1 MPHLKAGNSEAAGVV
16 RRSDDRHE
24 VGAVGYVLV
33 VELHRD
39 LVVTWRRARRERD
52 SEGERQQTNVRRT
65 QPCVCVR
72 AFAVPGSWAT
82 YETPQDPSLRSS
94 KEISALLGPSTA
106 MARPPAPA
114 SLVQMLNS
122 AGK

>member
-16 RRSDDRHE
+16 RRSDGRHE

-65 QPCVCVR
+65 QLCVCALARSTGLLGDVR
-72 AFAVPGSWAT
+72 DAAGSVFAVVEGDLRPAGSFHGDGQTAGPCLPRPDA
-82 YETPQDPSLRSS
+82 E
-94 KEISALLGPSTA
+94 LGW
-106 MARPPAPA
+106 
-114 SLVQMLNS
+114 
-122 AGK
+122 